1 MRLSAV
7 QSAIFALTLSSLSCI
22 AQVTTS
28 QYDNSR
34 TGATLN
40 EKILTPQNV
49 NARQFGKVGAF
60 QVDGPVYA

>member
-1 MRLSAV
+1 MRFLRNGCALLLLALAV
-7 QSAIFALTLSSLSCI
+7 MSCT

-40 EKILTPQNV
+40 EKTLTPQNV
-49 NARQFGKVGAF
+49 NVSQFGKLGAF

>member
-1 MRLSAV
+1 MRFLRNGCALLLLALAV
-7 QSAIFALTLSSLSCI
+7 MSCT

-40 EKILTPQNV
+40 EKTLTPQNV
-49 NARQFGKVGAF
+49 NASQFGKLGAF